1 LLIDLSVSYWRLRDR
16 YYRIIGSICDSC
28 NYESF
33 PKFNTCPKCKSHD
46 ISDKEMPHT
55 GKIISYTLSYE
66 SMPGFEYELPMSI
79 GLIKLD
85 NGVNIV
91 SQLVDSEVEDIKINA
106 NVKAVFRKINADGN
120 SGQIYYGYKFK
131 VINA

>member
-1 LLIDLSVSYWRLRDR
+1 
-16 YYRIIGSICDSC
+16 
-28 NYESF
+28 
-33 PKFNTCPKCKSHD
+33 
-46 ISDKEMPHT
+46 MPNT

-66 SMPGFEYELPMSI
+66 SMPGFEHELPMSI

-106 NVKAVFRKINADGN
+106 NVKAVFRKINVDGN

-131 VINA
+131 VINV

>member
-1 LLIDLSVSYWRLRDR
+1 
-16 YYRIIGSICDSC
+16 
-28 NYESF
+28 
-33 PKFNTCPKCKSHD
+33 
-46 ISDKEMPHT
+46 MPNT

-66 SMPGFEYELPMSI
+66 SMPGFEPELPMSI

-106 NVKAVFRKINADGN
+106 TVKAVFRKINADGN

>member
-1 LLIDLSVSYWRLRDR
+1 
-16 YYRIIGSICDSC
+16 
-28 NYESF
+28 
-33 PKFNTCPKCKSHD
+33 
-46 ISDKEMPHT
+46 
-55 GKIISYTLSYE
+55 
-66 SMPGFEYELPMSI
+66 MPGFEHELPMSI

-120 SGQIYYGYKFK
+120 SGQILEIQVYLFLGQAYGRIQKPT
-131 VINA
+131 

>member
-1 LLIDLSVSYWRLRDR
+1 
-16 YYRIIGSICDSC
+16 
-28 NYESF
+28 
-33 PKFNTCPKCKSHD
+33 
-46 ISDKEMPHT
+46 MPHT

-85 NGVNIV
+85 NGVNMV

-131 VINA
+131 VINV

>member
-1 LLIDLSVSYWRLRDR
+1 
-16 YYRIIGSICDSC
+16 
-28 NYESF
+28 
-33 PKFNTCPKCKSHD
+33 
-46 ISDKEMPHT
+46 
-55 GKIISYTLSYE
+55 
-66 SMPGFEYELPMSI
+66 MSI